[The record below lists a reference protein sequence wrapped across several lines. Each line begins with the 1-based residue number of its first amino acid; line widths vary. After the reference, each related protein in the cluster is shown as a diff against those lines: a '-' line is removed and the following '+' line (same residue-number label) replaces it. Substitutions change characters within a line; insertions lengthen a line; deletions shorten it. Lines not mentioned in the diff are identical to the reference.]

1 MKLVVLGREGLDI
14 LQEWVEEIFSAIP
27 NQNLPRNRWDVALY
41 TKDQLLTQTSAR
53 PVLESRSLKLQFMHR
68 DEEQFYKSHP
78 SWYMTHLLNHKGPR
92 SIFGLIR
99 AKGWSYEL
107 EAGRYTPCAGSGM
120 FTINVD
126 LTEAGLVHYKD
137 VVIIIFQ
144 YIAMV
149 RRQPIQMRLVEEA
162 MRMSQIDFR
171 FGQKLNPSYT
181 ASSLA
186 SVMQKPYD
194 RTMLLS
200 GPSVIRKFD
209 EILIHQSNSYFR
221 PDNFRLTLLD
231 PGCTNQWDKRETWSG
246 TEYKVERL
254 SCDFLKEIQDVFRDG
269 ETPAEMHLP
278 HKNDFIPGPLTVE
291 KTRVEQPAKAP
302 ILIKH
307 NDNVRTWWKKD
318 DQFWV
323 PEGNIHIYLRTPVT
337 SITVRT
343 ELITSLFVHLVCD
356 ALVVDL
362 YDANVSGLGYEL
374 INHSGGLEIYVNGY
388 SDKLHVLVEKVLHQV
403 RDLVVRKHRFH
414 IVRQSMLH
422 ALHELDFAQPWE
434 QVALYSDF
442 FRSKRS
448 FALEDHSK
456 ELSGITADD
465 VEAFRPQLLTQCQI
479 EVLANGNLSKT
490 AALSITDLV
499 EQTLKPQPLPS
510 SQLPVARSLVLPP
523 GSNFI
528 YSRDL
533 QDPENANHCIKY
545 SLYAG
550 NRSDKTLCA
559 KLHLL
564 SQITKEPCFNQ
575 LRTTKQLG
583 YVVSSVQSERD
594 CGYLESRINNF
605 LGAFEQ
611 TLQNMS
617 NKDFECYKNAASN
630 SILAKLTNLDQED
643 ARFWDHITNDSYDFV
658 QADTDAEEIRKLSKE
673 DMIEF
678 FADFISPSSS
688 KRAKLSVHLISQ
700 AKSSETMLLGK
711 IPAAA
716 TVHTPTLLPQDLSVL
731 EGLRKPG
738 FHSISP
744 SNSKESDFKGLSNIN
759 HPVLIKDP
767 YAWKASMCL
776 SASVRPVT

>member
-1 MKLVVLGREGLDI
+1 
-14 LQEWVEEIFSAIP
+14 
-27 NQNLPRNRWDVALY
+27 
-41 TKDQLLTQTSAR
+41 
-53 PVLESRSLKLQFMHR
+53 
-68 DEEQFYKSHP
+68 
-78 SWYMTHLLNHKGPR
+78 
-92 SIFGLIR
+92 
-99 AKGWSYEL
+99 
-107 EAGRYTPCAGSGM
+107 
-120 FTINVD
+120 
-126 LTEAGLVHYKD
+126 
-137 VVIIIFQ
+137 
-144 YIAMV
+144 
-149 RRQPIQMRLVEEA
+149 
-162 MRMSQIDFR
+162 
-171 FGQKLNPSYT
+171 
-181 ASSLA
+181 
-186 SVMQKPYD
+186 
-194 RTMLLS
+194 
-200 GPSVIRKFD
+200 
-209 EILIHQSNSYFR
+209 
-221 PDNFRLTLLD
+221 
-231 PGCTNQWDKRETWSG
+231 
-246 TEYKVERL
+246 
-254 SCDFLKEIQDVFRDG
+254 
-269 ETPAEMHLP
+269 MHLP
-278 HKNDFIPGPLTVE
+278 HKNDFIP
-291 KTRVEQPAKAP
+291 EQPAKAP

-307 NDNVRTWWKKD
+307 NDN
-318 DQFWV
+318 
-323 PEGNIHIYLRTPVT
+323 GNIHIYLRTPVT

-356 ALVVDL
+356 ALVVNL

-414 IVRQSMLH
+414 I
-422 ALHELDFAQPWE
+422 E

-583 YVVSSVQSERD
+583 YVVSSGHSERD

-700 AKSSETMLLGK
+700 AKRSQR
-711 IPAAA
+711 A
-716 TVHTPTLLPQDLSVL
+716 
-731 EGLRKPG
+731 
-738 FHSISP
+738 
-744 SNSKESDFKGLSNIN
+744 
-759 HPVLIKDP
+759 
-767 YAWKASMCL
+767 
-776 SASVRPVT
+776 